1 MNLKKIVIEFI
12 TIFSISLVVSIGVTF
27 LWNLVIHGAAMID
40 WETSFRFALLFG
52 IIFPIINSRKNKI

>member
-40 WETSFRFALLFG
+40 WETSFRFAILFG